1 MNHLARIAT
10 CVAAASALLFAANA
24 DAARKAKDLLQ
35 YIPEDT
41 PYVMAFT
48 RPLPDEVMDKFEPA
62 IDKTMSAY
70 QQILRYHMSEEL
82 VELATEEGGAEK
94 AEQLQALMDELLA
107 LMSIQGIRDAGL
119 GRDALFA
126 AYGDGLLPVF
136 RIALSN
142 SAKFDAA
149 VTRIEAKAPEKLP
162 TATLQGQAYRY
173 IDLDK
178 MRVIIATIKN
188 DAVITLVPKVLSDE
202 RLART
207 LGLTK
212 PRNSLAKSKA
222 FRALSKEYGFT
233 AHFTGYIDVERVAA
247 GFISDPS
254 GQNEEFLAM
263 AKHGMT
269 EFSEQCKAEYMSLA
283 AIAPR
288 IVIGYTAVNSSF
300 IETGMVVELRDDIA
314 AGLAT
319 LPAAVPGLGPDLGGL
334 FSFGMSLDP
343 MAMRS
348 FYEARLDAMEAD
360 PFECATL
367 ADLQASTA
375 KGRAALAQPV
385 PPVVYSFRGFLA
397 NVTNIEGMD
406 VATETPPSSIDASI
420 LFAVEN
426 AEALVTLAAMI
437 SPEIAALNLLP
448 DGKAKVLDLPQLADI
463 ADQAFA
469 ALSSAGLSVSLGE
482 GAEANAEAML
492 QADVIEDKPFM
503 SMAFDAKR
511 YYEFIG
517 EAAMEESDSEEGEEV
532 PLPLRAAIRDAVV
545 SSGEM
550 YERMA
555 VNVHFTDRGIEVNSR
570 VTLAD

>member
-10 CVAAASALLFAANA
+10 CVAAAGALLFAANA

-70 QQILRYHMSEEL
+70 KQILQYHMSEEL
-82 VELATEEGGAEK
+82 LELSTKEGGAEE
-94 AEQLQALMDELLA
+94 AEQLRALMDELLT
-107 LMSIQGIRDAGL
+107 LMSVKGLRDAGL

-126 AYGDGLLPVF
+126 AYGDGLSPVF

-142 SAKFDAA
+142 SAQFEAA
-149 VTRIEAKAPEKLP
+149 VARIEANASEQLP
-162 TATLQGQAYRY
+162 TATLQGQLYRY
-173 IDLDK
+173 VDLDE
-178 MRVIIATIKN
+178 MRVVIATIKN
-188 DAVITLVPKVLSDE
+188 DAVITLVPKVFGDE

-212 PRNSLAKSKA
+212 PRSSLAKSKA
-222 FRALSKEYGFT
+222 FRALNKEYGFT
-233 AHFTGYIDVERVAA
+233 DHFTGFIDVERIAA
-247 GFISDPS
+247 SLISDPS

-263 AKHGMT
+263 AKRDMT
-269 EFSEQCKAEYMSLA
+269 EFSEQCKAEFMSLA
-283 AIAPR
+283 GIAPR
-288 IVIGYTAVNSSF
+288 IVIGYTAVNSRYV
-300 IETGMVVELRDDIA
+300 ETGMVVELRDDIA

-334 FSFGMSLDP
+334 FSLGMSLDP

-406 VATETPPSSIDASI
+406 IATETPPSSIDASI

-426 AEALVTLAAMI
+426 AEALVTMAAMM

-448 DGKAKVLDLPQLADI
+448 DGKARLLDMPQFSEI

-469 ALSSAGLSVSLGE
+469 ALSNGGLSVSLGE

-492 QADVIEDKPFM
+492 QADVVEDKPFM
-503 SMAFDAKR
+503 SVALDAKR
-511 YYEFIG
+511 YYEFMG
-517 EAAMEESDSEEGEEV
+517 QAAMEGSDSEEGEEV
-532 PLPLRAAIRDAVV
+532 PLALRAAIRDAVV

-555 VNVHFTDRGIEVNSR
+555 FNVHFTDRGIEVNSR
-570 VTLAD
+570 MTLVD

>member
-1 MNHLARIAT
+1 MNHLVRIAT
-10 CVAAASALLFAANA
+10 CVAAAGALLFAANA

-70 QQILRYHMSEEL
+70 QQILRYHMSEQL
-82 VELATEEGGAEK
+82 VALSAEEGGAEK
-94 AEQLQALMDELLA
+94 AEQMQGIMDELLA
-107 LMSIQGIRDAGL
+107 LMSVQGIRDAGL

-142 SAKFDAA
+142 STQFDATVA
-149 VTRIEAKAPEKLP
+149 RIEAKAAEKLP
-162 TATLQGQAYRY
+162 TATLQGHMYRY
-173 IDLDK
+173 VDLDK
-178 MRVIIATIKN
+178 MRVIIATIK
-188 DAVITLVPKVLSDE
+188 
-202 RLART
+202 
-207 LGLTK
+207 
-212 PRNSLAKSKA
+212 SKA
-222 FRALSKEYGFT
+222 FRALNKEYGFT
-233 AHFTGYIDVERVAA
+233 DHFTGFIDVERIAA
-247 GFISDPS
+247 AFISDPG
-254 GQNEEFLAM
+254 GQNEELLAM

-288 IVIGYTAVNSSF
+288 IVVGYTAVNSSYV
-300 IETGMVVELRDDIA
+300 ETGMVVELRDDIA
-314 AGLAT
+314 SGLAT

-348 FYEARLDAMEAD
+348 FYEARLDAMEAE
-360 PFECATL
+360 PFKCSTL

-385 PPVVYSFRGFLA
+385 PPVVYSFRGFVA

-406 VATETPPSSIDASI
+406 VATETPPSSIDASF

-426 AEALVTLAAMI
+426 AEALVTMAAMI

-448 DGKAKVLDLPQLADI
+448 DGKAKLLDLPQLAEI

-469 ALSSAGLSVSLGE
+469 ALSSVGLSLSLGE

-492 QADVIEDKPFM
+492 QADVTDDKPFM

-511 YYEFIG
+511 YYEFVG
-517 EAAMEESDSEEGEEV
+517 QAAMEGSDSEEADEV
-532 PLPLRAAIRDAVV
+532 PLALRAAIRDAVV

-555 VNVHFTDRGIEVNSR
+555 FNVHFTDRGIEVNSR
-570 VTLAD
+570 MTLAD

>member
-1 MNHLARIAT
+1 MNHLVRIAT
-10 CVAAASALLFAANA
+10 CVAAAGALLFAANA

-70 QQILRYHMSEEL
+70 QQILRYHMSEQL
-82 VELATEEGGAEK
+82 VALSAEEGGAEK
-94 AEQLQALMDELLA
+94 AEQMQGIMDELLA
-107 LMSIQGIRDAGL
+107 LMSVQGIRDAGL

-142 SAKFDAA
+142 STQFDATVA
-149 VTRIEAKAPEKLP
+149 RIEAKAAEKLP
-162 TATLQGQAYRY
+162 TATLQGHMYRY
-173 IDLDK
+173 VDLDK
-178 MRVIIATIKN
+178 MRVIIATINN
-188 DAVITLVPKVLSDE
+188 DAVITLVPKVFADE

-212 PRNSLAKSKA
+212 PRSSLAKSKA
-222 FRALSKEYGFT
+222 FRALNKEYGFT
-233 AHFTGYIDVERVAA
+233 DHFTGFIDVERIAA
-247 GFISDPS
+247 AFISDPG
-254 GQNEEFLAM
+254 GQNEELLAM

-288 IVIGYTAVNSSF
+288 IVVGYTAVNSSYV
-300 IETGMVVELRDDIA
+300 ETGMVVELRDDIA
-314 AGLAT
+314 SGLAT

-348 FYEARLDAMEAD
+348 FYEARLDAMEAE
-360 PFECATL
+360 PFKCSTL

-385 PPVVYSFRGFLA
+385 PPVVYSFRGFVA

-406 VATETPPSSIDASI
+406 VATETPPSSIDASF

-426 AEALVTLAAMI
+426 AEALVTMAAMI

-448 DGKAKVLDLPQLADI
+448 DGKAKLLDLPQLAEI

-469 ALSSAGLSVSLGE
+469 ALSSVGLSLSLGE

-492 QADVIEDKPFM
+492 NADVTDDKPFM

-511 YYEFIG
+511 YYEFVG
-517 EAAMEESDSEEGEEV
+517 QAAMEGGDSEEADEV
-532 PLPLRAAIRDAVV
+532 PLALRAAIRDAVV

-555 VNVHFTDRGIEVNSR
+555 FNVHFTDRGIEVNSR
-570 VTLAD
+570 MTLAD

>member
-10 CVAAASALLFAANA
+10 CVAAAAALLIAANA

-48 RPLPDEVMDKFEPA
+48 RPLPDEIMDKFEPA
-62 IDKTMSAY
+62 IDKTLSAY
-70 QQILRYHMSEEL
+70 RQILRYKMSEQL
-82 VELATEEGGAEK
+82 VALSAEEGGAEK
-94 AEQLQALMDELLA
+94 AEQLQAVVDELLA

-126 AYGDGLLPVF
+126 AYGDGLIPVF

-142 SAKFDAA
+142 SAQFDAA
-149 VTRIEAKAPEKLP
+149 IARIEAKASEKLP
-162 TATLQGQAYRY
+162 TATLQGQTFRY
-173 IDLDK
+173 VDLDE
-178 MRVIIATIKN
+178 MRVIIATIN
-188 DAVITLVPKVLSDE
+188 RDAVIALVPNVFTEE

-212 PRNSLAKSKA
+212 PRSSLAQSKT
-222 FRALSKEYGFT
+222 FRALNKEYGFT
-233 AHFTGYIDVERVAA
+233 DHFTGFIDVERIAA
-247 GFISDPS
+247 AFISDPG

-269 EFSEQCKAEYMSLA
+269 ELSDQCKAEYMSLA
-283 AIAPR
+283 GIAPR
-288 IVIGYTAVNSSF
+288 IVFGYTTVNSRYLD
-300 IETGMVVELRDDIA
+300 TGMVVELRDDIA
-314 AGLAT
+314 SGLAT

-348 FYEARLDAMEAD
+348 FYEARLDVMEAD

-367 ADLQASTA
+367 ADLQNSTV

-406 VATETPPSSIDASI
+406 VTTQTPPSSIDASF
-420 LFAVEN
+420 LFAMEN
-426 AEALVTLAAMI
+426 AEALVTMAAML

-448 DGKAKVLDLPQLADI
+448 DGKAKILDLPQLAEI

-469 ALSSAGLSVSLGE
+469 ALSSGGLSVSLGE

-492 QADVIEDKPFM
+492 QAEVVKDKPFI
-503 SMAFDAKR
+503 SVAFDAKR
-511 YYEFIG
+511 YYEFVG
-517 EAAMEESDSEEGEEV
+517 QAAMEGSDSEEGEEV
-532 PLPLRAAIRDAVV
+532 PVALRAAIRDAVV

-550 YERMA
+550 YDRMA
-555 VNVHFTDRGIEVNSR
+555 FNVHFTDRGIEVNSR
-570 VTLAD
+570 MTLAD